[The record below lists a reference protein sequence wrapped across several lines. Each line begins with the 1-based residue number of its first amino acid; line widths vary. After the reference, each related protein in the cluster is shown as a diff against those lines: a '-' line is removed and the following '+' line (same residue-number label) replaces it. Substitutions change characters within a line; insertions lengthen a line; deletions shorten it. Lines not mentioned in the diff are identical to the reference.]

1 MYFLYITIK
10 LILHKVYDDF
20 GIFTKYFKEMV
31 KLELTKIVNL
41 PKMSTK
47 LAAFVE
53 GIQTILTGV
62 NHLYQQQPAI
72 VTLSWVLNQ

>member
-1 MYFLYITIK
+1 
-10 LILHKVYDDF
+10 
-20 GIFTKYFKEMV
+20 MV

-72 VTLSWVLNQ
+72 VTLSWVLNQW